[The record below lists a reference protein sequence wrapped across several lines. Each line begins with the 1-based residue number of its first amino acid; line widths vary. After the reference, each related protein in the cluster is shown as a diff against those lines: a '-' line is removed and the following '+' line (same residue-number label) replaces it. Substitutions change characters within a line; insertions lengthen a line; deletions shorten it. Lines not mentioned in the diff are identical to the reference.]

1 MKRIFLWISA
11 IAASLV
17 AIGVILQVYFIAS
30 WIFGAGDALDAH
42 RTVGALVW
50 LLEIVVLIAGLV
62 AYWGVWRKAAA
73 SIALPVL
80 GTIQIFFLGDIE
92 DPSKNE
98 SGWIHGFHGGLAIFV
113 FLLAAAIGYRDMKAL
128 GVHGRGVAAD

>member
-1 MKRIFLWISA
+1 MKRVFLWISA

-17 AIGVILQVYFIAS
+17 ALGVILQLYFIAA
-30 WIFGAGDALDAH
+30 WIFGAENALDAH
-42 RTVGALVW
+42 RGAGSIIW
-50 LLEIVVLIAGLV
+50 LLEIIVLISGLV
-62 AYWGVWRKAAA
+62 AYWGAWRKAVV

-98 SGWIHGFHGGLAIFV
+98 SGWIHGFHGGLAILV
-113 FLLAAAIGYRDMKAL
+113 FALAAAIAYRDLKAL
-128 GVHGRGVAAD
+128 GVHGRAAAES